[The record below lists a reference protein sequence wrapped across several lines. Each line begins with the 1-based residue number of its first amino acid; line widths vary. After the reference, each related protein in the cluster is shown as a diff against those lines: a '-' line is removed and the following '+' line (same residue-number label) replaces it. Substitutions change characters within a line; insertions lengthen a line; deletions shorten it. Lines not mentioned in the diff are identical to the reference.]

1 MEKPIFKF
9 AVREDLK
16 DVESTFIPKR
26 AEEFATG
33 WDVKAAFND
42 RKSIKLYPTEK
53 AKIPLGFRAFCPAG
67 WWYEVKP
74 RSSSFAKKSLHCLY
88 GTIDETYEN
97 ELVFACQYIPQ
108 MINYYNN
115 TFDITDHLIIN
126 FGDAIGQIIP
136 VKRKEI
142 VVESVSNEELDK
154 LFENRKQQLNTTRGI
169 GGFGSTG
176 DK

>member
-16 DVESTFIPKR
+16 DVESQFIPKQ

-33 WDVKAAFND
+33 WDVRAAFKD
-42 RKSIKLYPTEK
+42 RKNITLSPTEK
-53 AKIPLGFRAFCPAG
+53 AKIPLGFRAFCPSG
-67 WWYEVKP
+67 WWYELKP

-108 MINYYNN
+108 IDNLYNYSYDETNCLKI
-115 TFDITDHLIIN
+115 D

-142 VVESVSNEELDK
+142 IVKTVSNEELDK
-154 LFENRKQQLNTTRGI
+154 LFEDRKRQINTTRGT